1 MSRNIAEI
9 EARISGTMEKHAM
22 LEGCTALV
30 VACSGG
36 ADSMALLHALS
47 RLEFP
52 ILAAH
57 VNHQLRGDEALRDEQ
72 AVQDFCEEYRIP
84 FRIHREDVAA
94 RARRE
99 HKSVEEC
106 GREVRYRFFE
116 SLCMDRGDRIATAHT
131 LSDST
136 ETVLFH
142 LAKGTGSRGL
152 QGIPPVRGRIIRPLI
167 GLTRAQVEEY
177 CRWYQIPYV
186 QDSTNFCRI
195 YTRNRIRLD
204 VIPVLREINP
214 ALEQAV
220 ERMSRQIGEDE
231 AYLTQQARQF
241 LEKAAVPGGYDA
253 ETLSQ
258 VPQPVLVRAIREMVG
273 REAQRRDLPSIRLS
287 SAQLE
292 QVCEVLVGR
301 FGKVSLGKG
310 LSIRIERTLVSFV
323 LGEVPK
329 KLWKIPYQLPQTFTI
344 NRKTVTIHL
353 ENCANFEIPDN
364 FHNLLFNNSLDYDT
378 IPSNA
383 TWRNRREGDSFVPQG
398 RKITKTLK
406 KLFNE
411 AKIPPSRRDALLL
424 LEAGGEILW
433 IEGFGAAEGYGVT
446 GDTKQVLWISIEENV

>member
-9 EARISGTMEKHAM
+9 EARIHSAMEEYAM

-36 ADSMALLHALS
+36 ADSMALLHTLS

-57 VNHQLRGDEALRDEQ
+57 VNHQLRGAEALRDEQ
-72 AVQDFCEEYRIP
+72 AVRDFCETHRIP
-84 FRIHREDVAA
+84 FRVHREDVAA
-94 RARRE
+94 RAQRE
-99 HKSVEEC
+99 RKSVEEC

-116 SLCMDRGDRIATAHT
+116 SLCVRPGDRVATAHT

-142 LAKGTGSRGL
+142 LAKGTGIRGL
-152 QGIPPVRGRIIRPLI
+152 QGIPPVRGRIIRPFI
-167 GLTRAQVEEY
+167 GLTRVQVEEY
-177 CRWYQIPYV
+177 CCYYQIPYV
-186 QDSTNFCRI
+186 QDSTNFCRT

-214 ALEQAV
+214 ALEQAM
-220 ERMSRQIGEDE
+220 ERMSRQMREDE
-231 AYLTQQARQF
+231 AYLTGQARQF
-241 LEKAAVPGGYDA
+241 LEQAAVPGGYDA
-253 ETLSQ
+253 EKLAQ
-258 VPQPVLVRAIREMVG
+258 VPRPVLVRVAREMVG
-273 REAQRRDLPSIRLS
+273 QEAERQDLPPIRLS
-287 SAQLE
+287 AVQLE
-292 QVCEVLVGR
+292 QVCEALGSR
-301 FGKVSLGKG
+301 SGKVSLGKG
-310 LSIRIERTLVSFV
+310 LSIQVERTLISFF

-329 KLWKIPYQLPQTFTI
+329 KLWQIPYKLPQTFTI
-344 NRKTVTIHL
+344 NQKTVTTHL

-383 TWRNRREGDSFVPQG
+383 TWRNRREGDSFIPQG

-411 AKIPPSRRDALLL
+411 AKVPPSRRDTLLL
-424 LEAGGEILW
+424 LESGGKILW